1 MVSMPS
7 FTKIPSIEIADISGL
22 EDRLGKML
30 SLRQANPEFVQNLK
44 HRLMYDPGVQV
55 EARKKYTAI
64 WILAAA
70 LFSGGFI
77 VFILSLLFG
86 RGGKS

>member
-1 MVSMPS
+1 MPS
-7 FTKIPSIEIADISGL
+7 IPDFSSMKIPELSSL
-22 EDRLGKML
+22 EDSLGKML
-30 SLRQANPEFVQNLK
+30 SLRQANPEFVQQLK
-44 HRLMYDPGVQV
+44 HRLTYDPVVQV

-64 WILAAA
+64 FILAVA
-70 LFSGGFI
+70 LFSGGFV